1 MIKSINSELKIDI
14 SLFKLKDQNI
24 SKIVFE
30 YEGSGDDGAIDDV
43 CYFDSLD
50 KTIVLSNFDDDIV
63 NEIND
68 IQEILEEK
76 VDDILENVSDWYN
89 NEGGHGT
96 VTIYTDT
103 GNYEVNNNIRI
114 VDFQHESYK
123 GKTSTFVDWS
133 SHEKNI

>member
-30 YEGSGDDGAIDDV
+30 YEGSGDDGAIDDI

-50 KTIVLSNFDDDIV
+50 KIIDISHLDDDIV
-63 NEIND
+63 DSIYN
-68 IQEILEEK
+68 IQEILEDK
-76 VDDILENVSDWYN
+76 VDTILEHVSDWYN
-89 NEGGHGT
+89 NEGGHGS

-103 GNYEVNNNIRI
+103 GNYEVDNNIRI
-114 VDFQHESYK
+114 VDIQNESYK
-123 GKTSTFVDWS
+123 GKTSTFVDWN
-133 SHEKNI
+133 SHQKK

>member
-30 YEGSGDDGAIDDV
+30 YEGSGDDGAIDDI

-50 KTIVLSNFDDDIV
+50 RTIDLSDFDDDIV
-63 NEIND
+63 NDIYN
-68 IQEILEEK
+68 IQETLEEK
-76 VDDILENVSDWYN
+76 VNDILENVSDWYN

-96 VTIYTDT
+96 VTIHTDT
-103 GNYEVNNNIRI
+103 GNYEVDNNIRI
-114 VDFQHESYK
+114 VDFQNESYK

-133 SHEKNI
+133 SHEKSI

>member
-30 YEGSGDDGAIDDV
+30 YEGSGDDGAIDDI

-50 KTIVLSNFDDDIV
+50 RIIDISLLDDDIV

-114 VDFQHESYK
+114 VDFQNESYK